1 MVFNPEFF
9 SSDTEDR
16 QVNQLLKY
24 LQNQP
29 PEILAHIAKS
39 ASPEI
44 KDIISRNVQGLVGV
58 LPTEGF
64 NVQIATDRENMAG
77 MLASAMM
84 TGYFLRQMEQRMQ
97 LDKRFSGAVSFT
109 APSSNEPNPTS
120 SVEEST
126 EESGY

>member
-58 LPTEGF
+58 LPAEGF

-97 LDKRFSGAVSFT
+97 LERGFSGSVPFT
-109 APSSNEPNPTS
+109 PNVPKDTGAPFP
-120 SVEEST
+120 T
-126 EESGY
+126 EETGY

>member
-58 LPTEGF
+58 LPSEGF

-97 LDKRFSGAVSFT
+97 LERGFSGSVPF
-109 APSSNEPNPTS
+109 SSNSPNDINSPS
-120 SVEEST
+120 PT

>member
-58 LPTEGF
+58 LPSEGF

-97 LDKRFSGAVSFT
+97 LERGFSGPIPF
-109 APSSNEPNPTS
+109 SSNAPNDVNSPS
-120 SVEEST
+120 PT